1 MMRTLV
7 VAPAEMH
14 ADALC
19 GNVRERGVER
29 LDMFGGARSKL
40 LQLEIGVLDVPAHRE
55 VGAIN
60 LKIEAGRDDRFV
72 FRLHR
77 L

>member
-1 MMRTLV
+1 
-7 VAPAEMH
+7 MH
-14 ADALC
+14 ADSLR

-29 LDMFGGARSKL
+29 LDMFHGALAKL
-40 LQLEIGVLDVPAHRE
+40 LEFKVGVLDVPAHRE
-55 VGAIN
+55 IGAIN